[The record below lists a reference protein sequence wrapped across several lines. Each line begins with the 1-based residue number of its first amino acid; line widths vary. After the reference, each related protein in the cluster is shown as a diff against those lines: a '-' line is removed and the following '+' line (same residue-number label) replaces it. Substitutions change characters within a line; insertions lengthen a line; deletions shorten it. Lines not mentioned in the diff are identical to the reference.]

1 MKYDKEQKLMVEDEN
16 ADVSDPKAVIRQ
28 NMLEYLKM
36 EKPGV
41 KEKDIAT
48 TLELCNEMYARGITF
63 LPIDIYESDA
73 VRFLPKEEGL
83 LTPLMSLPGL
93 GENAAKTIAEERDK
107 GEFFTIEEMA
117 ERTKVSKTIIALMK
131 EYGVLDEIPE
141 TQQVTMF

>member
-1 MKYDKEQKLMVEDEN
+1 
-16 ADVSDPKAVIRQ
+16 
-28 NMLEYLKM
+28 MLEYLKM